1 VNERREG
8 IGDAVDRTFRIS
20 GAEMSSKRKVVRAGS
35 SAGSPSPAPRRG
47 FRVSL
52 FFVLS
57 VLVHVGFAVVA
68 GFLVVQN
75 IQTKRKMAF
84 QEGPPVVD
92 PTHRAVEHKV
102 SMVQKMKTGGAP
114 PQARRIVST
123 GIGSIAM
130 PEMPRMPSASL
141 MTPSAL
147 PGMSG
152 SGFGPGAGIGMAMAP
167 TMGAGQGGGAAGGG
181 FSFFGFRGATGSIV
195 YVVDISG
202 SMIQGTKDRTSYEKL
217 EQEVIKS
224 INALS
229 PAMKFNVITFGSEA
243 FVYQRTMVGATP
255 MEKEKAVKWLKSYS
269 PCLLLASGQM
279 QGNDAAWVSA
289 KGRRHNQT
297 SSKLALNKAFEQGP
311 DTIVFVSDGEP
322 TDDQRDKVL
331 WSVREHQE
339 SRSKRA
345 VINVFAYKAD
355 SGQYFMEK
363 LAKDNGGKY
372 SDIR

>member
-1 VNERREG
+1 
-8 IGDAVDRTFRIS
+8 
-20 GAEMSSKRKVVRAGS
+20 MSSKRKVGRKTS
-35 SAGSPSPAPRRG
+35 SSGAPRPASRDR

-52 FFVLS
+52 FFVVS
-57 VLVHVGFAVVA
+57 VAVHVGFAVGA
-68 GFLVVQN
+68 AFLVVQN

-84 QEGPPVVD
+84 LEGPPVVD

-123 GIGSIAM
+123 GIGSITL
-130 PEMPRMPSASL
+130 PEMPRMPSAGL

-152 SGFGPGAGIGMAMAP
+152 TGFGPGTGVGLAMSPGMGM
-167 TMGAGQGGGAAGGG
+167 GQGAGAAGGG

-217 EQEVIKS
+217 EDEVVKS

-229 PAMKFNVITFGSEA
+229 PAMKFNLITFGSEA

-269 PCLLLASGQM
+269 PCLLLASGQS
-279 QGNDAAWVSA
+279 QGTDAIWVSM

-339 SRSKRA
+339 TRAKRA
-345 VINVFAYKAD
+345 VVNVFAYKAD
-355 SGQYFMEK
+355 SGQFFMEK

-372 SDIR
+372 TDIR